1 MPRPAPRLNAVLQRD
16 GPVPGETHQGDSM
29 SYFRANA
36 IAVSESAGCADF
48 VIRLDAAL
56 ARKARV
62 N

>member
-1 MPRPAPRLNAVLQRD
+1 
-16 GPVPGETHQGDSM
+16 M